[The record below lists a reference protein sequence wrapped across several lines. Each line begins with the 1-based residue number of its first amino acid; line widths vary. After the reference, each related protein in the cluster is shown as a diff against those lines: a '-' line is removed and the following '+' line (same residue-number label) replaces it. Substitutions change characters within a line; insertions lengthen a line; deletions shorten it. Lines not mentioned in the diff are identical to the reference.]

1 MTDLEKWIEAAL
13 TVADTTCMKDSEII
27 PTWPSD
33 VAGFYPSLTIGAL
46 REWQV
51 SQAKHNPDYRTVAN
65 RAIGDIAR
73 VTELLGVPEEEA
85 GRPIVELVQEFLE
98 ARAQDGREAV
108 ARVTVSEAPGGYC
121 GAYVGIEWLDKDRVI
136 EGDLLYRGR
145 PKSQGVPEGWTPE
158 WRPSKDSIS
167 LIRMCELLNGM
178 MDGTEPKKY
187 GLLEPW
193 KSTYERLA
201 EHLATPATPRSCRH
215 GVRLP
220 HPCSEC
226 ENDVENDPEYRKQGG
241 K

>member
-33 VAGFYPSLTIGAL
+33 VAGFYPTLTIGAL

-51 SQAKHNPDYRTVAN
+51 SQAKQNPDYRTVAN

-98 ARAQDGREAV
+98 ARAQEGGGAV
-108 ARVTVSEAPGGYC
+108 ARIDRTKANTHFTPMVENAHNLPEGVYYC
-121 GAYVGIEWLDKDRVI
+121 YTH
-136 EGDLLYRGR
+136 
-145 PKSQGVPEGWTPE
+145 PPQSQGVPEGLEIAARHIERKADNYDQDHGTTD
-158 WRPSKDSIS
+158 PSTGSREYPGDGA
-167 LIRMCELLNGM
+167 EYYAEM
-178 MDGTEPKKY
+178 ME
-187 GLLEPW
+187 
-193 KSTYERLA
+193 LA
-201 EHLATPATPRSCRH
+201 EEVRALSTPTTPGSCQH

-220 HPCSEC
+220 HLCSEC
-226 ENDVENDPEYRKQGG
+226 ENDVENDPEYRKKGG